1 MGKMK
6 KIALKGKFEI
16 KIKKRV
22 SRNFDTTNIEL
33 WLVRKVP
40 VDDFYRILEERL
52 IQKINVAKGIPGLS
66 SQTVSAQP
74 GAYVVLA
81 LQNKRGKDVAWVQ
94 GYTYGDMR
102 LFVPNPEEL
111 NTWKWLPKE
120 EAKDTFVEFLAKTYG
135 IELEIYDSIV
145 F

>member
-1 MGKMK
+1 MSKMK
-6 KIALKGKFEI
+6 KIALTGKF

-22 SRNFDTTNIEL
+22 SRNFDATNIEL
-33 WLVRKVP
+33 WLVREVP
-40 VDDFYRILEERL
+40 VDDFHRILEGRL
-52 IQKINVAKGIPGLS
+52 IQEINVAKGIPGLS

-81 LQNKRGKDVAWVQ
+81 LQNKTGKDVAWVQ
-94 GYTYGDMR
+94 GYIYGDMR
-102 LFVPNPEEL
+102 LFVPDPEEL